1 MEFKPRP
8 YTRREFMAK
17 TPDVYVN
24 PDTKEEVAGNPND
37 VASTILKPGQ
47 PEFNRA
53 TQISLKDDKTN
64 KTFSIGLEDID
75 SAMVFY
81 LENVIKPTVTLNNKQ
96 IQVPV
101 IYGSPERWKSMQADG
116 FYRDRNG
123 KTMVPLV
130 MIKRENFTKNNT
142 LGNKL
147 DGNRVNNIEY
157 FETQYSQ
164 NNIYDNFNVLRN
176 QKVEKSYILGVI
188 PDYIDLNYTLSIFTD
203 YTTQANEIIEGIE
216 FAARSYWGDPERFLF
231 RANIDTFN
239 TPILLESGSDR
250 ANRSTMNVLVN
261 GYLIPTGINAAM
273 AGPNPK
279 SYSVTRTVFK
289 ETVVE

>member
-17 TPDVYVN
+17 MPDVYVN

-216 FAARSYWGDPERFLF
+216 LNNHS
-231 RANIDTFN
+231 I
-239 TPILLESGSDR
+239 
-250 ANRSTMNVLVN
+250 
-261 GYLIPTGINAAM
+261 
-273 AGPNPK
+273 
-279 SYSVTRTVFK
+279 
-289 ETVVE
+289 